1 MSPDRAPE
9 RFLPWCHGAL
19 AYEYCR
25 NAFGSGLDTRTP
37 RLPRWVRQEE
47 AGLIEPGAVLRIALI
62 VVAGWVTAV
71 WVCGAIYV
79 AVSYVEAARFLPE
92 RSMPDLL
99 RAVLRESW
107 LVLWTQPLMIWF
119 QFFGRRLGTGGGV
132 VPVVLVHGYFQNR
145 VDFLYLARRLRAAG
159 SGPLY
164 ACNFFW
170 PQSLERSSVNVAGF
184 VAQVCA
190 ETGATAVDLVTH
202 STGGLFALDL
212 IAEQPHVVRRAAL
225 VALPARGV
233 PWRGP
238 VLGKSGSQLRTGSLY
253 QTERSTRSPER
264 RWSRSTPRTT
274 TSFIPYRRRASRG
287 RPPPTSRSRAPDTSR
302 FCLTAESAT
311 RYATSFSVDAASVGA
326 LSP

>member
-1 MSPDRAPE
+1 M
-9 RFLPWCHGAL
+9 
-19 AYEYCR
+19 
-25 NAFGSGLDTRTP
+25 
-37 RLPRWVRQEE
+37 
-47 AGLIEPGAVLRIALI
+47 IEPGAVLRIALI
-62 VVAGWVTAV
+62 ALAGWVTAV

-79 AVSYVEAARFLPE
+79 AVSYVEAARFLPD
-92 RSMPDLL
+92 RSLSDLL

-107 LVLWTQPLMIWF
+107 LVLWTQPLLIWF
-119 QFFGRRLGTGGGV
+119 QFFGRRLGSGGGV

-225 VALPARGV
+225 IALPARGV

-253 QTERSTRSPER
+253 QTKRSTKVAGTPVVSIYSAHDNIVHPVQTSRLEGPVGHQRRDLRPRPPRGSVRPPSRRRGVRLPSRQAPIVSARYRRAPSGHDTWHARVFARSR
-264 RWSRSTPRTT
+264 RYTRWSGSRTM
-274 TSFIPYRRRASRG
+274 RRAAI
-287 RPPPTSRSRAPDTSR
+287 RS
-302 FCLTAESAT
+302 
-311 RYATSFSVDAASVGA
+311 
-326 LSP
+326 